1 MKRILYKKDIEEVL
15 VGATFIGGG
24 GGGSLCF
31 GLDMLES
38 IGEQVAD
45 VQLAL
50 YDVEDMDKSDYAAMV
65 AGLGSPKAMLDKEFM
80 FGPDAVY
87 AFKAF
92 QKAFAAEGKSVKY
105 LYSGEMGGF
114 NTFVPMMVSIL
125 SDEDPAKR
133 IPFVDTDGNGRA
145 VPELNTS
152 LGSVRGYPP
161 YPIGLGNGTGDMI
174 IAYGTNDKASETI
187 ARQLCMA
194 YGMKIGFSTWG
205 LSRDELAA
213 NTHTGCVAYAQK
225 IGQAIRAADAD
236 SLFEKLQ
243 EVMTIRELCTGTVEE
258 IELKAEGG
266 FDFGITKVKGKDGK
280 MYFIDFKNE
289 NLLLRDE
296 AGKVAITVPELIC
309 LMDLDTMTPMTN
321 ADTKKGMTLGVYA
334 SPAHPYWWAEDKKA
348 YTCWLPLLEKVG
360 FTGKQIRY

>member
-1 MKRILYKKDIEEVL
+1 MKRVLYKKDIEEIL

-24 GGGSLCF
+24 GGGSLSF
-31 GLDMLES
+31 GLDMLNNVEEQ
-38 IGEQVAD
+38 GET
-45 VQLAL
+45 VQLAM
-50 YDVEDMDKSDYAAMV
+50 YDVGDMGAADYAAMV
-65 AGLGSPKAMLDKEFM
+65 AGLGSPKAMLDKEFL

-92 QKAFAAEGKSVKY
+92 QKAFAAEGKNVKY

-114 NTFVPMMVSIL
+114 NTFVPMMVAIL
-125 SDEDPAKR
+125 SDKDPAKR

-161 YPIGLGNGTGDMI
+161 YPIGLGNGTGDMV
-174 IAYGTNDKASETI
+174 IAYGTSDKASEVI

-205 LSRDELAA
+205 LSRDELEK
-213 NTHTGCVAYAQK
+213 NTHTGCVTYAQK
-225 IGQAIRAADAD
+225 IGKAIRAANAAN
-236 SLFEKLQ
+236 LFSKLQ
-243 EVMTIRELCTGTVEE
+243 EVMTIRELCTGTIEE

-266 FDFGITKVKGKDGK
+266 FDFGTTKIKAKDGK
-280 MYFIDFKNE
+280 RYFIDFKNE

-296 AGKVAITVPELIC
+296 GGKVAITAPELIC

-321 ADTKKGMTLGVYA
+321 ADTKEGMTLGVYA

-348 YTCWLPLLEKVG
+348 YECWLPLLEKVG
-360 FTGKQIRY
+360 YTGKQLRY